1 MSAYHKIFYHIIK
14 NKSILIFDFSV
25 ILVIGNSKVFHN
37 TLNGDYMRI
46 NKVEIC
52 GVDTSRLK
60 TLSEAK
66 KRELLERASA
76 GDKSAREE
84 LIVGNLRLVLSIIQ
98 RFNPRSDTAS
108 DLFQVGCIGLIK
120 SIDNF
125 NLEYDV
131 KFSTYAVAMIIGEI
145 RRYQRDNNSVR
156 ISRSIRDLAYRA
168 LQVKE
173 SVSGSDGREA
183 TVREIAER
191 LGESERA
198 VGIALEAIVEPVS
211 LYESV
216 YNDGEESVY
225 VIDKLTADDDVGEE
239 WVESISL
246 RDALKRL
253 SSREMGIISRRF
265 YKGKTQM
272 EIAEEIGI
280 SQAQVSRLEKGA
292 ISKLRKYME

>member
-1 MSAYHKIFYHIIK
+1 
-14 NKSILIFDFSV
+14 
-25 ILVIGNSKVFHN
+25 
-37 TLNGDYMRI
+37 MRI

-52 GVDTSRLK
+52 GVDTSKLK
-60 TLSEAK
+60 TLTEER
-66 KRELLERASA
+66 KRELLKLTKA
-76 GDKSAREE
+76 GDKEAREE

-98 RFNPRSDTAS
+98 RFNPKGESAN

-125 NLEYDV
+125 NLDFDV

-145 RRYQRDNNSVR
+145 RRYQRDNNAVR

-173 SVSGSDGREA
+173 SISRSEQREA
-183 TVREIAER
+183 TIKEISER
-191 LGESERA
+191 LGESEKA
-198 VGIALEAIVEPVS
+198 IGEAIEAIVEPVS

-216 YNDGEESVY
+216 YNDGEDSVD
-225 VIDKLTADDDVGEE
+225 VIDKLTDGADVGDE

-246 RDALKRL
+246 RDALKKL
-253 SSREMGIISRRF
+253 NEREMGIITRRF

-292 ISKLRKYME
+292 IDKLRRYMQ

>member
-1 MSAYHKIFYHIIK
+1 
-14 NKSILIFDFSV
+14 
-25 ILVIGNSKVFHN
+25 
-37 TLNGDYMRI
+37 MRI

-52 GVDTSRLK
+52 GVDTSKLK
-60 TLSEAK
+60 TLSEER
-66 KRELLERASA
+66 KRELLRLSKA
-76 GDKSAREE
+76 GDKAAREE

-98 RFNPRSDTAS
+98 RFNPKGESAN

-125 NLEYDV
+125 NLEFDV

-156 ISRSIRDLAYRA
+156 ISRSVRDLAYRA

-173 SVSGSDGREA
+173 EVSRTEQREA
-183 TVREIAER
+183 TIKEIADK
-191 LGESERA
+191 LGESEKS
-198 VGIALEAIVEPVS
+198 VGAAMEAIIEPVS
-211 LYESV
+211 LYDSV
-216 YNDGEESVY
+216 YNDGEDSVY
-225 VIDKLTADDDVGEE
+225 VIDKLSDDTNVSED

-253 SSREMGIISRRF
+253 NERELGIITRRF

-292 ISKLRKYME
+292 IDKLRKFMN

>member
-1 MSAYHKIFYHIIK
+1 
-14 NKSILIFDFSV
+14 
-25 ILVIGNSKVFHN
+25 
-37 TLNGDYMRI
+37 MRI

-52 GVDTSRLK
+52 GVDTSKLK
-60 TLSEAK
+60 TLSEER
-66 KRELLERASA
+66 KRELLRQTKE
-76 GDKSAREE
+76 GDKAAREE

-98 RFNPRSDTAS
+98 RFNPKSESAN

-125 NLEYDV
+125 NLEFDV

-156 ISRSIRDLAYRA
+156 ISRSVRDLAYRA

-173 SVSGSDGREA
+173 EISRTEQREA
-183 TVREIAER
+183 TIKEIAES
-191 LGESERA
+191 LGESEKS
-198 VGIALEAIVEPVS
+198 VGAAMEAIVEPVS
-211 LYESV
+211 LYDSV
-216 YNDGEESVY
+216 YNDGEDSVY
-225 VIDKLTADDDVGEE
+225 VIDKLSDDTNVSDD

-253 SSREMGIISRRF
+253 NERELGIITRRF

-292 ISKLRKYME
+292 IDKLRKFMN

>member
-1 MSAYHKIFYHIIK
+1 
-14 NKSILIFDFSV
+14 
-25 ILVIGNSKVFHN
+25 
-37 TLNGDYMRI
+37 MRI

-52 GVDTSRLK
+52 GVDTSKLK
-60 TLSEAK
+60 TLTEER
-66 KRELLERASA
+66 KRELLKLSKN
-76 GDKSAREE
+76 GDKEAREE
-84 LIVGNLRLVLSIIQ
+84 LILGNLRLVLSIIQ
-98 RFNPRSDTAS
+98 RFNPKGDSVN

-125 NLEYDV
+125 NLEFDV

-173 SVSGSDGREA
+173 AVSRTEQREP
-183 TVREIAER
+183 TVKEIAEK
-191 LGESERA
+191 LGESEKA
-198 VGIALEAIVEPVS
+198 VGEAMEAIIEPVS

-216 YNDGEESVY
+216 YNDGEDSVY
-225 VIDKLTADDDVGEE
+225 VIDKLSDDRDNGED

-246 RDALKRL
+246 KDALKKL
-253 SSREMGIISRRF
+253 NERELGIITRRF

-272 EIAEEIGI
+272 EIAAEIGI

-292 ISKLRKYME
+292 IDKLRKYMQ